1 MAAMRGLVGYWIATR
16 LSPRVPGIAVKLAQ
30 TA

>member
-1 MAAMRGLVGYWIATR
+1 LVGYWIATR